1 MYSLI
6 VMAKMHEVDSQAWL
20 ADLLARIAD
29 HPARKLDEL
38 MPWNWKPL
46 RTSAGQAT

>member
-6 VMAKMHEVDSQAWL
+6 VTATMNDIDPQAWL
-20 ADLLARIAD
+20 ADVLARIAD

-38 MPWNWKPL
+38 LPWAW
-46 RTSAGQAT
+46 RSHRQCQAA